1 MTKSHL
7 LKNPWKYGKVDP
19 NIEKTNPYLNPALA
33 AKKAEDGNGSQNDNP
48 NSGSIPPTH
57 IPPIHNP
64 NPPSPNSII
73 YQGDHTLMPQTN
85 TYALGVHALQEQCQ
99 RDNNQNHPQFDL
111 PNGRKVYRPKT
122 FLENI
127 LLRMDDWETLENPDG
142 SDRTLDERKRY
153 FTTWLD
159 SSCGIAYEKSTTNL
173 KLRLQCPELIGIDK
187 NFSEESL
194 PIDYSSFINDVAL
207 DGSSQTFARDG
218 WLALLEG
225 KEAVYTKYLKVLKE
239 IKGNDITPNFWKRQN
254 CSKDNLR
261 AVYVNN
267 LIDLSFANG
276 DYVLNNDGCF
286 VQVNP

>member
-7 LKNPWKYGKVDP
+7 LKDPWKYGKVDP

-48 NSGSIPPTH
+48 NPGSTPPTH
-57 IPPIHNP
+57 TPT
-64 NPPSPNSII
+64 SPNSII
-73 YQGDHTLMPQTN
+73 YQGDHTLMPKAD
-85 TYALGVHALQEQCQ
+85 TYALGLYALQEQCQ
-99 RDNNQNHPQFDL
+99 RDNNQNHPQFTL
-111 PNGRKVYRPKT
+111 PNGSRVYRPKT

-127 LLRMDDWETLENPDG
+127 LLRMDDWETKVNPDG
-142 SDRTLDERKRY
+142 SDRTEDERKRY
-153 FTTWLD
+153 FNTWLD

-207 DGSSQTFARDG
+207 DGSSKTFARDG
-218 WLALLEG
+218 WLALLED
-225 KEAVYTKYLKVLKE
+225 KEDVYTDYLKVLKE
-239 IKGNDITPNFWKRQN
+239 IEGKDITPNFWKRQN

-267 LIDLSFANG
+267 LNYDSDANG
-276 DYVLNNDGCF
+276 NVSLGYDGCF

>member
-7 LKNPWKYGKVDP
+7 LKDPWKYGKVDP

-48 NSGSIPPTH
+48 NPGSTPPTH
-57 IPPIHNP
+57 TPT
-64 NPPSPNSII
+64 SPNSII
-73 YQGDHTLMPQTN
+73 YQGDHTLMPKAD

-99 RDNNQNHPQFDL
+99 RDDNQNHPQFDL

-261 AVYVNN
+261 AVYVNVLGYDSN
-267 LIDLSFANG
+267 ANG
-276 DYVLNNDGCF
+276 DSILYGNGCF